1 MITPFWDGGF
11 IASSK
16 MWGGNEAF
24 IQLKEI
30 FMNHN
35 KLKCYGLLLDA
46 ARIVPSILN
55 RLPRGNAYI
64 EDQLKRAL
72 SSAILNLSEG
82 NGRRS
87 IKDRNRFFD
96 ISLASISET
105 SSAIDIISAYGYIS
119 STLEEEIKS
128 PLTRA
133 YAMIIRLR
141 K

>member
-1 MITPFWDGGF
+1 
-11 IASSK
+11 
-16 MWGGNEAF
+16 
-24 IQLKEI
+24 
-30 FMNHN
+30 MNHN

-87 IKDRNRFFD
+87 IKERNRFFD

-119 STLEEEIKS
+119 ASVEMNVKNL
-128 PLTRA
+128 LTRA
-133 YAMIIRLR
+133 YSMVIKLR

>member
-1 MITPFWDGGF
+1 
-11 IASSK
+11 
-16 MWGGNEAF
+16 
-24 IQLKEI
+24 
-30 FMNHN
+30 
-35 KLKCYGLLLDA
+35 
-46 ARIVPSILN
+46 VPSILN

-72 SSAILNLSEG
+72 ASAILNLSEG

-105 SSAIDIISAYGYIS
+105 SSAIDIISAYGFIS
-119 STLEEEIKS
+119 VSIEMNVKNL
-128 PLTRA
+128 LTRA
-133 YAMIIRLR
+133 YSMIIRLR

>member
-1 MITPFWDGGF
+1 
-11 IASSK
+11 
-16 MWGGNEAF
+16 
-24 IQLKEI
+24 
-30 FMNHN
+30 MNHN

-55 RLPRGNAYI
+55 KLPRGNAYI

-87 IKDRNRFFD
+87 IKERNRFFN

-105 SSAIDIISAYGYIS
+105 SSAIDIISAYGFIS
-119 STLEEEIKS
+119 AKAEAEIQALLK
-128 PLTRA
+128 RA
-133 YAMIIRLR
+133 YAMIIKLR
-141 K
+141 R

>member
-1 MITPFWDGGF
+1 
-11 IASSK
+11 
-16 MWGGNEAF
+16 
-24 IQLKEI
+24 
-30 FMNHN
+30 MNHN

-55 RLPRGNAYI
+55 KLPRGNAYI

>member
-1 MITPFWDGGF
+1 
-11 IASSK
+11 
-16 MWGGNEAF
+16 
-24 IQLKEI
+24 
-30 FMNHN
+30 MNHN

-87 IKDRNRFFD
+87 IKERNRFFD

-119 STLEEEIKS
+119 SRVEMNIKTL
-128 PLTRA
+128 LTRA
-133 YAMIIRLR
+133 YAMIIKLR